1 MHKKRNIYSFVRK
14 VCYRAKLH
22 GSGTEWRAIHWK
34 RIICSISFHLIARR
48 LEISQSFN
56 HLLLTFD
63 QRWFTSHGFDHWSK
77 HRMKYLQETTFS
89 SFVSFEG
96 NFISSLISL
105 EKLHCREE
113 LDYLSKTGR
122 RRSYRYLW
130 QTFNASSTR
139 RVLNRTVSPYTAA
152 LFSHGNS
159 LDDTPELT

>member
-1 MHKKRNIYSFVRK
+1 MARNPLKKNNMLNIVPPDRSSTRDLAVVQSPIVNVWSTMIYV
-14 VCYRAKLH
+14 A
-22 GSGTEWRAIHWK
+22 
-34 RIICSISFHLIARR
+34 RIWSLVETPD
-48 LEISQSFN
+48 EIFAGN
-56 HLLLTFD
+56 NIFL
-63 QRWFTSHGFDHWSK
+63 
-77 HRMKYLQETTFS
+77 
-89 SFVSFEG
+89 FVSFEG

-105 EKLHCREE
+105 EKLRCREE

-130 QTFNASSTR
+130 QTLNASSTG